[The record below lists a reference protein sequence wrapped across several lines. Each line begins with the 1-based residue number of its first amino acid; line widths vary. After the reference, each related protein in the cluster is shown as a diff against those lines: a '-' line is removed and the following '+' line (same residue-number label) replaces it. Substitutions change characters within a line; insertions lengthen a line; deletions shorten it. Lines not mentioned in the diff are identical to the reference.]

1 MVVHNIHNLI
11 HLPDDAMKHGSLEKI
26 SAFPFKVFMSS
37 FLRQIKK
44 PSKPLEQGFP
54 NFFMNVPLKQFQK
67 LTVPLQH
74 KI

>member
-1 MVVHNIHNLI
+1 MVVYNIHNLI

-44 PSKPLEQGFP
+44 PSKPFEQVVYRWIELAQLRNYKSIGINSFTR
-54 NFFMNVPLKQFQK
+54 F
-67 LTVPLQH
+67 
-74 KI
+74 